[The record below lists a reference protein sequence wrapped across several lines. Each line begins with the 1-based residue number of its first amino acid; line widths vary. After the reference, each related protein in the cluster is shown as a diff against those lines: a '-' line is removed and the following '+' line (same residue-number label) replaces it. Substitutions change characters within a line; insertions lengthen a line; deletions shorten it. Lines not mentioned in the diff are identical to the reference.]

1 MTLPT
6 TFKQQLLTSQERCE
20 NALNNAIKHLNISD
34 PYLADAMVYSL
45 LNGGKRVR
53 PFLVQATAQAMGIDD
68 ERVDIAM
75 AAIEMVHSY
84 SLVHDDLPAMD
95 DDALR
100 RGQPTCHIKF
110 NEATAILAGDALLTG
125 AFEILVDM
133 PAEFTI
139 AQRLKLVSL
148 LSQGAGASGMVAGQ
162 AIDLA
167 SVGKDVDLSL
177 IHI

>member
-1 MTLPT
+1 
-6 TFKQQLLTSQERCE
+6 
-20 NALNNAIKHLNISD
+20 
-34 PYLADAMVYSL
+34 
-45 LNGGKRVR
+45 
-53 PFLVQATAQAMGIDD
+53 
-68 ERVDIAM
+68 
-75 AAIEMVHSY
+75 
-84 SLVHDDLPAMD
+84 MD

-162 AIDLA
+162 AGR
-167 SVGKDVDLSL
+167 S
-177 IHI
+177 